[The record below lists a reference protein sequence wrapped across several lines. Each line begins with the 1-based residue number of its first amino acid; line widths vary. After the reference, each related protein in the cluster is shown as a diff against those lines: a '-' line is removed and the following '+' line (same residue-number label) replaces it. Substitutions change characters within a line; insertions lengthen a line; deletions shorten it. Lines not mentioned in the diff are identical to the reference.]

1 MGARVNRAKRETF
14 ANTNIIHVD
23 LDIRSEFWQ
32 ELKTICEKYG
42 WDTGDGVPVILAIGL
57 LALETLRRNQSNEKN
72 NKDTNENIRIASEV
86 EQDNE
91 HDFS

>member
-1 MGARVNRAKRETF
+1 MGTHVNRAKRETL

-42 WDTGDGVPVILAIGL
+42 WDTKDGLPVILAIGL
-57 LALETLRRNQSNEKN
+57 SAVQTPRRDPLDGKN
-72 NKDTNENIRIASEV
+72 HEDTNGNTRNTSEV
-86 EQDNE
+86 EQE
-91 HDFS
+91 